1 MVAATNS
8 SFLRGAAHPA
18 EMVAGGVGVSS
29 SRAARRAARKE
40 RASVQLGG
48 GAARGARAGRHGAL
62 LLEQLGQLL
71 HHRAAELLGVDD
83 GDRAAVVAGHVV
95 ADADGQQRSEEHT
108 SELQSLMRISYAVFC
123 LQKKKHIIQKKNL
136 MLKEIQKKK
145 VPQL

>member
-62 LLEQLGQLL
+62 LLAQLGQLL
-71 HHRAAELLGVDD
+71 HHRAAELLGVDAS
-83 GDRAAVVAGHVV
+83 DRATVASGHVV
-95 ADADGQQRSEEHT
+95 ADADGQPLHRRPAPDVGDYLAQVA
-108 SELQSLMRISYAVFC
+108 LQIVTRIYSDGDVDNRRPDAGET
-123 LQKKKHIIQKKNL
+123 K
-136 MLKEIQKKK
+136 
-145 VPQL
+145 